1 MLGAPARLFFPVD
14 KFQMLNPCHQLGA
27 LTAIRAPRQILVWN
41 FSFRT
46 ALYLMA
52 RKSRLSKAAKA
63 VTSTAKRLVPTR
75 KEARTVAGVALG
87 AAAIAATGVVAKKV
101 GDAVRE
107 GKAASRLQ
115 RVAVRS
121 ASRLRKSGRASG
133 QRNTTKKR
141 SSAKSS
147 KRAASR

>member
-46 ALYLMA
+46 ALYLM
-52 RKSRLSKAAKA
+52 SRLSKAAKA

-133 QRNTTKKR
+133 QRRTTKKR